1 MKRFESFSIALL
13 DQIESNVCVSEIDD
27 EDVDEDDDENMK
39 VSEMSGRDSLLFH
52 GGCDACMTFFIR
64 LKGKVI

>member
-13 DQIESNVCVSEIDD
+13 DQIESNVCASEIDD

-39 VSEMSGRDSLLFH
+39 VSEMSGRDSLLYFSW
-52 GGCDACMTFFIR
+52 R
-64 LKGKVI
+64 L

>member
-39 VSEMSGRDSLLFH
+39 VSEMSGRDSLLYFSW
-52 GGCDACMTFFIR
+52 R
-64 LKGKVI
+64 L